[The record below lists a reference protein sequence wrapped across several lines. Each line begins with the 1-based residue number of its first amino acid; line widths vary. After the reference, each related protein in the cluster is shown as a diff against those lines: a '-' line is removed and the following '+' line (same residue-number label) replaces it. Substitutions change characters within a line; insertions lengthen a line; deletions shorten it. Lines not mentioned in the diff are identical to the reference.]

1 MTEPGWLLQAEGLRK
16 CHGARVVFDGVGLQ
30 AMAGEA
36 VALVGPS
43 GCGKTTLLHLLAGL
57 DDADGGHIRYR
68 LFRDRDGRDRD
79 GRDRDGRDRD
89 GRDRDGGTSTAGGG
103 GMGDAAHA
111 VRPDLEV
118 IDFGALDERGRTR
131 VRRRWMGF
139 VFQFYNL
146 VPTLTVADNITLP
159 RRLNRLPVSG
169 DAQALGR
176 LARLGLTGRDDAW
189 PAELSGGE
197 QQRVAIARALAHG
210 PRVLFADEPTGNLDV
225 RQADEVLDLLL
236 AHARESGAAVI
247 YATHSERLAA
257 RADRV
262 LDMARDFPQEAATAD
277 PPATGDTCSAGA
289 R

>member
-68 LFRDRDGRDRD
+68 LGHYRDRHDRAGRD
-79 GRDRDGRDRD
+79 G
-89 GRDRDGGTSTAGGG
+89 DGG
-103 GMGDAAHA
+103 GDTGDVARS
-111 VRPDLEV
+111 VRMDDEV

-169 DAQALGR
+169 DEQALGR

-262 LDMARDFPQEAATAD
+262 LDMARDFPQEAATAG

-289 R
+289 H

>member
-1 MTEPGWLLQAEGLRK
+1 MTGPGWLLQAEGLRK
-16 CHGARVVFDGVGLQ
+16 CHGDRVVFEGVALE
-30 AMAGEA
+30 AMPGEA

-57 DDADGGHIRYR
+57 DDPDGGSIRYC
-68 LFRDRDGRDRD
+68 L
-79 GRDRDGRDRD
+79 
-89 GRDRDGGTSTAGGG
+89 DRDGGRIRDRLDRDGGSVPYRGAAAAQGSAPVEAGG
-103 GMGDAAHA
+103 A
-111 VRPDLEV
+111 V

-159 RRLNRLPVSG
+159 RRLNGLPVSG
-169 DAQALGR
+169 DAEALAR

-189 PAELSGGE
+189 PAQLSGGE

-236 AHARESGAAVI
+236 AHARASGAAVI
-247 YATHSERLAA
+247 YATHSGRLAA

-262 LDMARDFPQEAATAD
+262 LDMAHDAVPGAAR
-277 PPATGDTCSAGA
+277 ATGDTCSAGA
-289 R
+289 H

>member
-1 MTEPGWLLQAEGLRK
+1 MSEAGWLLQAQGLRK
-16 CHGARVVFDGVGLQ
+16 CHGERVVFDALALQ
-30 AMAGEA
+30 ARAGEA

-57 DDADGGHIRYR
+57 DDADGGSIRYR
-68 LFRDRDGRDRD
+68 FSSDL
-79 GRDRDGRDRD
+79 
-89 GRDRDGGTSTAGGG
+89 GGSGTGAASVAG
-103 GMGDAAHA
+103 A
-111 VRPDLEV
+111 VGETV
-118 IDFGALDERGRTR
+118 EFSALDERGRTR
-131 VRRRWMGF
+131 IRRRYMGF

-159 RRLNRLPVSG
+159 RRLNGLPPDG
-169 DAQALGR
+169 DAEALAR
-176 LARLGLTGRDDAW
+176 LARLGLVGRDAAW
-189 PAELSGGE
+189 PSQLSGGE

-236 AHARESGAAVI
+236 AHARAQGAAVI

-262 LDMARDFPQEAATAD
+262 LDMSLEPARPPVRD
-277 PPATGDTCSAGA
+277 PATDGACDSMLDGATSTNAPCSAGA